1 MARSTFQSQ
10 NVKTRQ
16 RRSAF
21 VSSDVAK
28 VHAVVVRSTCRS
40 QHVKNTSASDHFWNL
55 RCRKSDVAVARR
67 TCRSQNVKSTSRSD
81 HVWMLRCPKS
91 AWHEWTHLQKSARD
105 CDNLHIL
112 HIGPTLAKSTIWPN
126 LGPSWTHL
134 APISADGVT
143 WPQLGP
149 FGATSAQVE
158 AHIASKWGQ
167 SWPNTK
173 SSKRPFSPA
182 FPTFFAVDDAS
193 FDAMFPML
201 CPCWAQLGV
210 KLSPKGPNGCDLDFH
225 VHHMASIWGPVWI
238 ALGPIS
244 AQHDQLA
251 PTWGSRYCHFAP
263 S

>member
-1 MARSTFQSQ
+1 VARSTFQSQ

-105 CDNLHIL
+105 CDNLQIL

-126 LGPSWTHL
+126 LDP
-134 APISADGVT
+134 
-143 WPQLGP
+143 LGSN
-149 FGATSAQVE
+149 FGR
-158 AHIASKWGQ
+158 WR
-167 SWPNTK
+167 N
-173 SSKRPFSPA
+173 
-182 FPTFFAVDDAS
+182 
-193 FDAMFPML
+193 
-201 CPCWAQLGV
+201 
-210 KLSPKGPNGCDLDFH
+210 
-225 VHHMASIWGPVWI
+225 
-238 ALGPIS
+238 
-244 AQHDQLA
+244 LA
-251 PTWGSRYCHFAP
+251 PTWTVWSNFGP